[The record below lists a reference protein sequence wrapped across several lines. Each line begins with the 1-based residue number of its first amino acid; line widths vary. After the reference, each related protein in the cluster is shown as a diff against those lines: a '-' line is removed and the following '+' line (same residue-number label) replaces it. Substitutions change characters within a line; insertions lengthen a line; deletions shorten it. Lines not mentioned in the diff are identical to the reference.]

1 MKSETSAASV
11 AFTVTF
17 TVAFTSSILAAILIL
32 TFGCLTV
39 PSSASDTVSK
49 RGVTLFEFKSGG
61 AYHIS
66 GFGEWIVTLKAP
78 AEFSIK
84 KKLRDETSDR
94 GTVTLT
100 EDEKTKL
107 WGSIDAVDIINL
119 KPPHRDASPDEVILT
134 FSVEDVEGIH
144 IREIL
149 INDAREREAVMNLID
164 YIAVL
169 IEKYTKEKPVLR

>member
-1 MKSETSAASV
+1 MKLETLAASAA
-11 AFTVTF
+11 FTISIF
-17 TVAFTSSILAAILIL
+17 TILI
-32 TFGCLTV
+32 FGCASISGST
-39 PSSASDTVSK
+39 SDTISK
-49 RGVTLFEFKSGG
+49 RGVTIFEFKSGG

-78 AEFSIK
+78 AEFSINK
-84 KKLRDETSDR
+84 KVRDDVTYY
-94 GTVTLT
+94 GVVTLT

-107 WGSIDAVDIINL
+107 WGLIDAVDIINL

-134 FSVEDVEGIH
+134 FSVEDAEGIH

-149 INDAREREAVMNLID
+149 IGDAREREAVMNLID

-169 IEKYTKEKPVLR
+169 IKKYTKEIPVLR